1 MLIVHVCLP
10 VFFGVIFYSGLDFKI
25 GLPYEEQYKTPR
37 VVMMKAFDQEDYI
50 KNFKGDFSILQLT
63 ARNPSDFVGVSI
75 YNSLLRYMM

>member
-1 MLIVHVCLP
+1 M
-10 VFFGVIFYSGLDFKI
+10 FFGVIFYSGLDFKI
-25 GLPYEEQYKTPR
+25 GLPYEEQYKAPR

-75 YNSLLRYMM
+75 YKSLLGYMMKEY